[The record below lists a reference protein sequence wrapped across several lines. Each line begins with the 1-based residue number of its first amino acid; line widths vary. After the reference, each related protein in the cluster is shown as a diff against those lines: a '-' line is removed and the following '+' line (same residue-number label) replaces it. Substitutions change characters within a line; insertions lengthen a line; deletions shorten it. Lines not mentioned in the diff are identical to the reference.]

1 MRTREARRPELARFP
16 DPGKGQVG
24 RLDYLGLPGVL
35 QCKGAT
41 ARPRE
46 VARPVPGTCSA
57 PRLAHPVLAGPGC

>member
-1 MRTREARRPELARFP
+1 MRTREARRPELALLS

-41 ARPRE
+41 AMRRGAKGALGEAKLLP
-46 VARPVPGTCSA
+46 AR
-57 PRLAHPVLAGPGC
+57 HPLKL